1 MKKYSIAFIASETKD
16 AQEAFKALKTK
27 YEHVSPQRA
36 DVLVVLGGD
45 GMILKTLTSGV
56 AKEKLIYGMNKGTV
70 GFLLNTYSKD
80 QLNERI
86 EKAEEAKI
94 YPLKM
99 IATDIHGVRHT
110 SIAINEVSLLRQTKM
125 TAKIK
130 ILLDQKIR
138 IPSLVCDGVLLATPA
153 GSTAYNLS
161 ARGPILP
168 LDASLLALTPI
179 CAFRPRRWPGA
190 IISDKSEVCF
200 EVINPDTRPVSTVAG
215 ELEVRD
221 AHLVTIKTQK
231 SINFKVLFDPER
243 NLKDR
248 ILNEQFVP

>member
-1 MKKYSIAFIASETKD
+1 MKKLSIAFIASETKD
-16 AQEAFKALKTK
+16 AQKALKALKTK
-27 YEHVSPQRA
+27 YQNVSPKDA
-36 DVLVVLGGD
+36 KILVVLGGD
-45 GMILKTLTSGV
+45 GMMLKTLTSNI
-56 AKEKLIYGMNKGTV
+56 AKGKLIYGMNKGTV
-70 GFLLNTYSKD
+70 GFLLNAYSETE
-80 QLNERI
+80 LNKRI
-86 EKAEEAKI
+86 ENAIETKI

-99 IATDIHGVRHT
+99 IATDIHKKKYTG
-110 SIAINEVSLLRQTKM
+110 IAINEVSLLRQTKM

-130 ILLDQKIR
+130 ILLDKKIR

-168 LDASLLALTPI
+168 LDTSLLALTPI

-190 IISDKSEVCF
+190 LISDRSEVCF
-200 EVINPDTRPVSTVAG
+200 EVINPDIRPVSAVAG
-215 ELEVRD
+215 ELEVRNV
-221 AHLVTIKTQK
+221 HFLTIKTQK
-231 SINFKVLFDPER
+231 TINFKLLFDPER